1 MEDGRAVGVVAGGEE
16 LRSDLV
22 VSNAGIKETVRDL
35 VGEGAFDA
43 EYVRYVDGLEIS
55 FVSIIARF
63 ALDTVISPEIKMLSG
78 FSSEPVR
85 EYNDKLMRGEIP
97 EELNSFIVVPSSF
110 DPSVAPAG
118 KQLVMMTTA
127 VPAGI
132 KDEYCPAILDA
143 LIKVAESHFPG
154 LQEHALFVERVYPS
168 DVARIMGE
176 EGAGIGIAQQAG
188 QAGVD
193 RPPIKTPLEGLYIVG
208 AEAGGSGVGTELA
221 VNSAIEF
228 FDTYVA

>member
-1 MEDGRAVGVVAGGEE
+1 
-16 LRSDLV
+16 
-22 VSNAGIKETVRDL
+22 
-35 VGEGAFDA
+35 
-43 EYVRYVDGLEIS
+43 
-55 FVSIIARF
+55 
-63 ALDTVISPEIKMLSG
+63 
-78 FSSEPVR
+78 
-85 EYNDKLMRGEIP
+85 
-97 EELNSFIVVPSSF
+97 
-110 DPSVAPAG
+110 
-118 KQLVMMTTA
+118 MMTTA

-208 AEAGGSGVGTELA
+208 SEAGGSGVGTELA